1 MFSTIAQM
9 IVQRD
14 GKDKGDEVASHMV
27 ERILL
32 LEGVTMFAGAE
43 IDDITAVA
51 QICGEKKVAGS
62 AVVFEEGAAGEE
74 MYVVSKGEV
83 VLERGGREVMRFAA
97 GDSFGHVSV
106 LDRGPRP
113 ATAKAGEKGAELLV
127 IDRQH
132 FMDLVTDRPELLHG
146 LFKVLTK
153 RVRDL
158 LEDV

>member
-1 MFSTIAQM
+1 MGSQ
-9 IVQRD
+9 
-14 GKDKGDEVASHMV
+14 MV

-32 LEGVTMFAGAE
+32 LEGVTMFQGAE
-43 IDDITAVA
+43 IDDIAAVA
-51 QICGEKKVAGS
+51 QICSERKIAAGD
-62 AVVFEEGAAGEE
+62 VVFEEGALGEE
-74 MYVVSKGEV
+74 MFVVSKGGV
-83 VLERGGREVMRFAA
+83 SLERNGRQLMTFTQ

-113 ATAKAGEKGAELLV
+113 ATARALDRGAELLV

-158 LEDV
+158 LVQNDAPREIAREAEVS